1 MSRNKVYVNRLERV
15 RSMMKQRGL
24 EGFWISKREN
34 QGYLTGYPSSDLF
47 VLLTDTDNYLIT
59 DFRYIEVVK
68 DLCEPL
74 FTIVMTETGFSL
86 WDAVRKVAGDIKTV
100 GIEESVLTVAD
111 MKLLQ
116 KALPKAE
123 LVDASGLMEEIRVIK
138 DEGELE
144 AMGKAISLADDCFSH
159 MLNVLH
165 AGMTEKEGALE
176 IEMFLKKHGA
186 ERLSFPTICVSGAR
200 TSLPHGEPSDKVI
213 EIGDFV
219 TMDFGCVVDG
229 YCSDMTRTV
238 GIGRISEEQKEIY
251 DLVLRAQ
258 KNCLANLKA
267 GVTWQGGDRFARDII
282 EDAGY
287 GQYFGHGTGHGVG
300 LEIHEAP
307 TMSPRG
313 QGVFQENM
321 TVTVEPGIYLPKKF
335 GVRIEDLAII
345 TSSGIINKVKS
356 NKELIIL

>member
-1 MSRNKVYVNRLERV
+1 MDSKKVYVNRLERV
-15 RSMMKQRGL
+15 RSKMKERGM
-24 EGFWISKREN
+24 EGLWISKREN
-34 QGYLTGYPSSDLF
+34 QGYVTGYPSSDLF
-47 VLLTDTDNYLIT
+47 VLLTESENYIIT

-74 FTIVMTETGFSL
+74 FTILMTETGFSL
-86 WDAVRKVAGDIKTV
+86 WDAVKKVAGDIKTL
-100 GIEESVLTVAD
+100 GIEENVLTVSD

-116 KALPKAE
+116 EALPQAE
-123 LVDASGLMEEIRVIK
+123 LKDAGGLIEEIRVIK

-159 MLNVLH
+159 MLTVLH

-176 IEMFLKKHGA
+176 IEMFLKKNGA

-200 TSLPHGEPSDKVI
+200 TSLPHGEPSDKII
-213 EIGDFV
+213 EVGDFV

-238 GIGRISEEQKEIY
+238 GIGHVSTEQKEIY
-251 DLVLRAQ
+251 ELVLKAQ
-258 KNCLANLKA
+258 KNCLEHLKE
-267 GVTWQGGDRFARDII
+267 GLTWQEGDRLARDII

-313 QGVFQENM
+313 QGIFRENM

-335 GVRIEDLAII
+335 GVRIEDLSII

>member
-1 MSRNKVYVNRLERV
+1 MKERGMERL
-15 RSMMKQRGL
+15 
-24 EGFWISKREN
+24 WISKREN
-34 QGYLTGYPSSDLF
+34 QGYVTGYPSSDLF
-47 VLLTDTDNYLIT
+47 VLLTESENYIIT

-74 FTIVMTETGFSL
+74 FTILMTETGFSL
-86 WDAVRKVAGDIKTV
+86 WDAVKKVAGDIKTL
-100 GIEESVLTVAD
+100 GIEENVLTVSD

-116 KALPKAE
+116 EALPQAE
-123 LVDASGLMEEIRVIK
+123 LKDAGGLIEEIRVIK

-159 MLNVLH
+159 MLTVLH

-176 IEMFLKKHGA
+176 IEMFLKKNGA

-200 TSLPHGEPSDKVI
+200 TSLPHGEPSDKII
-213 EIGDFV
+213 EVGDFV

-238 GIGRISEEQKEIY
+238 GIGHVSTEQKEIY
-251 DLVLRAQ
+251 ELVLKAQ
-258 KNCLANLKA
+258 KNCLEHLKE
-267 GVTWQGGDRFARDII
+267 GLTWQEGDRLARDII

-313 QGVFQENM
+313 QGIFRENM

-335 GVRIEDLAII
+335 GVRIEDLSII

>member
-1 MSRNKVYVNRLERV
+1 MDSKKVYVKRLERV
-15 RSMMKQRGL
+15 RSAMNERGL
-24 EGFWISKREN
+24 DGFWVSKREN
-34 QGYLTGYPSSDLF
+34 QGYVTGYPSSDLF
-47 VLLTDTDNYLIT
+47 VLLTKSENYLIT

-68 DLCEPL
+68 DICEPD
-74 FTIVMTETGFSL
+74 FTILMTENGFSL
-86 WDAVRKVAGDIKTV
+86 WDAVKKVAGDIKTL

-116 KALPKAE
+116 EALPHAE

-138 DEGELE
+138 GEGELE
-144 AMGKAISLADDCFSH
+144 AMGKAIALADDCFSH
-159 MLNVLH
+159 MLTVLH
-165 AGMTEKEGALE
+165 AGMTEKEGAFE
-176 IEMFLKKHGA
+176 IEMFLKKNGA

-200 TSLPHGEPSDKVI
+200 TSLPHGEPSDKII
-213 EIGDFV
+213 EAGDFV

-238 GIGRISEEQKEIY
+238 GIGHVSTEQREIY
-251 DLVLRAQ
+251 DLVLKAQ

-267 GVTWQGGDRFARDII
+267 GLTWQEGDRLARDII
-282 EDAGY
+282 EEAGY

-313 QGVFQENM
+313 RGIFREGM

-335 GVRIEDLAII
+335 GVRIEDLSII

>member
-1 MSRNKVYVNRLERV
+1 MSRNNVYVNRLERV

-34 QGYLTGYPSSDLF
+34 QGYVTGYPSSDLF

-100 GIEESVLTVAD
+100 GIEESVLTVSD

-282 EDAGY
+282 EEAGY

-321 TVTVEPGIYLPKKF
+321 TVTVEPGIYIDGF
-335 GVRIEDLAII
+335 GGVRIEDVIAVGEN
-345 TSSGIINKVKS
+345 TINLTKTC
-356 NKELIIL
+356 KELIIL

>member
-1 MSRNKVYVNRLERV
+1 MDSKKVYVNRLERV
-15 RSMMKQRGL
+15 RSKMKERGMERL
-24 EGFWISKREN
+24 WISKREN
-34 QGYLTGYPSSDLF
+34 QGYVTGYPSTDLF
-47 VLLTDTDNYLIT
+47 VLLTESENYIIT

-74 FTIVMTETGFSL
+74 FTILMTETGFSL
-86 WDAVRKVAGDIKTV
+86 WDAVKKVAGDIKTL
-100 GIEESVLTVAD
+100 GIEENVLTVSD

-116 KALPKAE
+116 EALPQAE
-123 LVDASGLMEEIRVIK
+123 LKDAGGLIEEIRVIK

-159 MLNVLH
+159 MLTVLH

-176 IEMFLKKHGA
+176 IEMFLKKNGA

-200 TSLPHGEPSDKVI
+200 TSLPHGEPSDKII
-213 EIGDFV
+213 EVGDFV

-238 GIGRISEEQKEIY
+238 GIGHVSTEQKEIY
-251 DLVLRAQ
+251 ELVLKAQ
-258 KNCLANLKA
+258 KNCLEHLKE
-267 GVTWQGGDRFARDII
+267 GLTWQEGDRLARDII

-313 QGVFQENM
+313 QGIFRENM

-335 GVRIEDLAII
+335 GVRIEDLSII